1 MAMVTKKR
9 DRDCEIWTKKIEN
22 LDKNLYKNFSYIR
35 IYTIKRI
42 SLINFIKSNVQMYL
56 RLNIE
61 CFFSSHAYRY
71 IFYSVKNKIKNLP
84 YFLNI
89 NTRKEQ
95 L

>member
-1 MAMVTKKR
+1 
-9 DRDCEIWTKKIEN
+9 
-22 LDKNLYKNFSYIR
+22 
-35 IYTIKRI
+35 
-42 SLINFIKSNVQMYL
+42 MYL